1 MIQRNVSEAKAELSS
16 LLVKVEEGEEVIIAR
31 NGKPVARLV
40 AFEARKEPRKLGS
53 MKGRIWMSEDFDD
66 PDKEVEEMFYGSDE
80 DGVETAA

>member
-53 MKGRIWMSEDFDD
+53 MKGLGTVPDDFDD
-66 PDKEVEEMFYGSDE
+66 PCPEIEEMFYGGSIE
-80 DGVETAA
+80 PAA